1 MEEEVKEEE
10 GAEEEE
16 EEAEQAKEAEAEAE
30 EAEEAEEAVQ
40 TDEKGGDEK
49 PRKESYLDDENNI
62 EGMILMLMTGARGT

>member
-1 MEEEVKEEE
+1 MEAEVEEEE

-16 EEAEQAKEAEAEAE
+16 EAEEEK
-30 EAEEAEEAVQ
+30 EAEEAEEAVKM
-40 TDEKGGDEK
+40 DEKGGDEK